1 MSGQNTTSVRDA
13 LSRGRGSGLVRLI
26 GGLVLL
32 VIAAELLSGWSPAA
46 HTFAI
51 STLINVVIV
60 VGLFV
65 FIGNSG
71 VVSFGQISFM
81 AIGAYATGLLTTE
94 VSRKTFL
101 LPDLPHWLAN
111 LHMAT
116 FPALVVVGIGVAI
129 VAAIVGIPLMRLSG
143 LSASIATLSLL
154 IVVNVLITQS
164 ESITGG
170 NQVFVGV
177 PLTTTTE
184 VAAAGACFAIIVAA
198 IFGRSRTGLRLRA
211 SRDDPPA
218 ARAVGINITRERV
231 IAFGLSAGLIAVAG
245 ALYAH
250 HLGSFGPKDF
260 YFELTFITLAMLV
273 VGGIFSLEG
282 AVVGAILIS
291 VIEELLGRLENGEG
305 LGPIHLTL
313 HDGVTS
319 IVLAIIVIL
328 VMIFRPA
335 GLVGGR
341 GAKAEEDAGG
351 TADLDD
357 DRGPSPTT
365 GATEGAGA
373 GAGPSVPTL

>member
-1 MSGQNTTSVRDA
+1 MAAEPVVKAKGAVAPSRFSGV
-13 LSRGRGSGLVRLI
+13 VRLVV
-26 GGLVLL
+26 GLILL
-32 VIAAELLSGWSPAA
+32 VVAAELLSEWSPAA

-51 STLINVVIV
+51 STLINVMIV
-60 VGLFV
+60 VGLFI

-94 VSRKTFL
+94 VSRKAFL
-101 LPDLPHWLAN
+101 LPDLPHWIES
-111 LHMAT
+111 LHLAT
-116 FPALVVVGIGVAI
+116 FPALVLVGVA
-129 VAAIVGIPLMRLSG
+129 VAVFAALVGIPLMRLSG

-164 ESITGG
+164 DSITGG

-184 VAAAGACFAIIVAA
+184 VAAAGACFAIVVAA
-198 IFGRSRTGLRLRA
+198 LFGRSRIGLRLRA

-218 ARAVGINITRERV
+218 ARACGIGITRERV
-231 IAFGLSAGLIAVAG
+231 IAFGFSGGLIAIAG

-250 HLGSFGPKDF
+250 QLGSFGPTNF

-291 VIEELLGRLENGEG
+291 VVEELLGRLENGEG

-313 HDGVTS
+313 HDGVTA

-341 GAKAEEDAGG
+341 GGGGESEEVADPDDVEREPEPPTSGG
-351 TADLDD
+351 RPRPET
-357 DRGPSPTT
+357 GP
-365 GATEGAGA
+365 A
-373 GAGPSVPTL
+373 VPPL

>member
-1 MSGQNTTSVRDA
+1 MA
-13 LSRGRGSGLVRLI
+13 LLRASSPRSLLQGPARLVA
-26 GGLVLL
+26 GLVLL
-32 VIAAELLSGWSPAA
+32 VVAAEILSSWSPAA

-81 AIGAYATGLLTTE
+81 AIGAYATGLMTTE
-94 VSRKTFL
+94 TTRKAFL
-101 LPDLPHWLAN
+101 LPDLPHWIEAIHLGT
-111 LHMAT
+111 L
-116 FPALVVVGIGVAI
+116 PALVLVGVGVAVVGAL
-129 VAAIVGIPLMRLSG
+129 VGIPLMRLNG

-164 ESITGG
+164 ASITGG

-184 VAAAGACFAIIVAA
+184 LAAAVACFVIVLAA
-198 IFGRSRTGLRLRA
+198 LFGRSRVGLRLRA
-211 SRDDPPA
+211 SRDDAPA
-218 ARAVGINITRERV
+218 ARACGIGITRERV
-231 IAFGLSAGLIAVAG
+231 IAFGLSAGIIAVAG
-245 ALYAH
+245 GLYAH
-250 HLGSFGPKDF
+250 QLGSFGPTNF

-282 AVVGAILIS
+282 AVVGAILLS
-291 VIEELLGRLENGEG
+291 VVEELLGRLENGEG

-313 HDGVTS
+313 HDGVTQ

-328 VMIFRPA
+328 VMVFRPA

-341 GAKAEEDAGG
+341 SRPVEAGG
-351 TADLDD
+351 GDSEEPQGTEPGSRVA
-357 DRGPSPTT
+357 PKPKPETSP
-365 GATEGAGA
+365 AT
-373 GAGPSVPTL
+373 PPL